1 MNYKTIL
8 RNGFYFNFK
17 FKTEDNDAACAA
29 LDKLT
34 FKSISFESN
43 SLYTFTGLA

>member
-1 MNYKTIL
+1 MYEKTIL
-8 RNGFYFNFK
+8 RNGFYFTFEFK
-17 FKTEDNDAACAA
+17 ANDIVCSK

-43 SLYTFTGLA
+43 SLYKLIDIS

>member
-1 MNYKTIL
+1 MYEKTIL
-8 RNGFYFNFK
+8 RNGFYFTFEFK
-17 FKTEDNDAACAA
+17 ANDNDIVCLK

-43 SLYTFTGLA
+43 SLHKLIDIS